1 MKIVEVNEGK
11 KIDYSINGNKITFGD
26 DELTLNLSKYERDEE
41 VTINICNDEEGIL
54 TSSLSKY
61 FVANIIIP
69 AKKSDDAG
77 NSLAFDMENVTM
89 NLWAVEV

>member
-41 VTINICNDEEGIL
+41 VTIEEGIL

-89 NLWAVEV
+89 NLWALEV